1 MANDMTNR
9 VDHAV
14 HRLGELLEQS
24 GRSIGVAES
33 LTGGLLVQALA
44 RQEGSGEWLTGG
56 IVAYQRSVKHELLEV
71 RANKVVSRQAAAEM
85 ASSVRDRLGCE
96 VGLAVTGVAGPGGQ
110 DGEQP
115 GTVWMAVDLG
125 NGPVTAL
132 LEIESD
138 DPGEICRIAV
148 VEATLLA
155 IRELES
161 PSDDHPR
168 GAERRDGPS
177 RGGLTKFVRDNAL
190 SLACFSVFAAFWAAQ
205 SLTGWRSALA
215 DALAHGGSSFGYW
228 HYLTT
233 AHFAEATF
241 ENWESEF
248 LQMGAFVLLTI
259 FLIQKGSSESK
270 KESGDPRDED
280 PRRHRSD
287 PDAPWPVRRGGLWLV
302 AYENSLLIAFTVMF
316 AGSFL
321 GHVVSGAHEYTVE
334 QHEHGASGVGG
345 WQFVRMSEFWFQS
358 FQNWQSEFL
367 AVGSIVL
374 LSVFLRQRGSAE
386 SKPVSAAHGSTG
398 D

>member
-1 MANDMTNR
+1 MTGRWLRDRALTLVLMAMF
-9 VDHAV
+9 
-14 HRLGELLEQS
+14 LLSLS
-24 GRSIGVAES
+24 GQI
-33 LTGGLLVQALA
+33 LTGLHEYNNARLEHQEAAIALA
-44 RQEGSGEWLTGG
+44 AYFTTG
-56 IVAYQRSVKHELLEV
+56 HFME
-71 RANKVVSRQAAAEM
+71 
-85 ASSVRDRLGCE
+85 
-96 VGLAVTGVAGPGGQ
+96 
-110 DGEQP
+110 
-115 GTVWMAVDLG
+115 
-125 NGPVTAL
+125 AL
-132 LEIESD
+132 
-138 DPGEICRIAV
+138 
-148 VEATLLA
+148 
-155 IRELES
+155 
-161 PSDDHPR
+161 
-168 GAERRDGPS
+168 
-177 RGGLTKFVRDNAL
+177 
-190 SLACFSVFAAFWAAQ
+190 
-205 SLTGWRSALA
+205 
-215 DALAHGGSSFGYW
+215 
-228 HYLTT
+228 
-233 AHFAEATF
+233 F

-280 PRRHRSD
+280 PRRHRTD